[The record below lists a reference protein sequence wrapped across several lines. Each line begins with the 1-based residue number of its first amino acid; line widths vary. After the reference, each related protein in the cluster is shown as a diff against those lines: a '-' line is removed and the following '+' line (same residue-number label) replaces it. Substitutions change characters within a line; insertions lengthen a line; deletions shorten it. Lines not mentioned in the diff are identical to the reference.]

1 MKELK
6 GIFSNFKTSVPAILG
21 LVCVGLYFTNYIDDK
36 QLAVGVAT
44 LVSLGLLGAK
54 DHNKQ

>member
-6 GIFSNFKTSVPAILG
+6 GIFTNFKTSIPALLG
-21 LVCVGLYFTNYIDDK
+21 LVCVGLYFTNYIDEK
-36 QLAVGVAT
+36 QLSIGVAT

-54 DHNKQ
+54 DHSK